1 MSLINNY
8 RIAKVCGVVYQN
20 LIRRHYRIN
29 PHLASL
35 SYQEH
40 KSEIKRFFPTHVN
53 SFPHYMNNLGHCCE
67 EFIYDLQ
74 SLQQSWALE
83 NGYDYGEH
91 SWTIDILLQQL
102 KDFQPEILYLQDVH
116 GLPHCLRKEIKKLIP
131 SIQKVI
137 IFKGFPGR
145 PEELHD
151 IDLILAGTPL
161 ICREY
166 AKYHDNVKLFY
177 HSFDPLIIKELEK
190 RNSTTEK
197 KYNFTFLGY
206 SGYGGYG
213 SNHLD
218 RFQMLRSLVKET
230 DLQMWTEEDQN
241 YQVSQL
247 KIEEQPLSNQFPK
260 QVYEGKLGLNMY
272 QTLQNSLVTFNKHT
286 EAAGTVIGNM
296 RLFEATG
303 VGTCLL
309 TDTGDNMNSLFEE
322 NSEVVVYNNLHE
334 CKEKLKFLL
343 ENESTR
349 RNIAKA
355 GMSRTLKDHSLE
367 NRCSELNQ
375 YLEELS

>member
-1 MSLINNY
+1 
-8 RIAKVCGVVYQN
+8 
-20 LIRRHYRIN
+20 
-29 PHLASL
+29 
-35 SYQEH
+35 
-40 KSEIKRFFPTHVN
+40 
-53 SFPHYMNNLGHCCE
+53 
-67 EFIYDLQ
+67 
-74 SLQQSWALE
+74 
-83 NGYDYGEH
+83 
-91 SWTIDILLQQL
+91 
-102 KDFQPEILYLQDVH
+102 
-116 GLPHCLRKEIKKLIP
+116 
-131 SIQKVI
+131 
-137 IFKGFPGR
+137 
-145 PEELHD
+145 
-151 IDLILAGTPL
+151 
-161 ICREY
+161 
-166 AKYHDNVKLFY
+166 
-177 HSFDPLIIKELEK
+177 
-190 RNSTTEK
+190 
-197 KYNFTFLGY
+197 
-206 SGYGGYG
+206 
-213 SNHLD
+213 
-218 RFQMLRSLVKET
+218 MLRSLVKET